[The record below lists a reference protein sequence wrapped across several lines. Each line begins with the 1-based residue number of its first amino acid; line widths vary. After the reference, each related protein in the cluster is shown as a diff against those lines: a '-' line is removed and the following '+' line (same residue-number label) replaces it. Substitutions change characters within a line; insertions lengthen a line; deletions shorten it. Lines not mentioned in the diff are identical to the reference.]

1 MATKTVIFNT
11 ALTLLGQD
19 PIADPDGSGKKET
32 ACRQV
37 YDVCRKA
44 LLEQHPWNFAL
55 KRANLDQESEAP
67 AFEYTYAYGLPTD
80 CLRIYR
86 IYDPS
91 SIHKEEGGL
100 LLSND
105 SGVKLLYIRNIEDTS
120 QFPPL
125 FVQMLAVDI
134 AIAIEYFITNGQSM
148 AQSLMIKR
156 SELLKMAKMI
166 DAQKDTSKTFQ
177 SVVIQSAEH
186 PYGDI

>member
-1 MATKTVIFNT
+1 MSSKTVIFNT

-55 KRANLDQESEAP
+55 KRANLDLESEAP
-67 AFEYTYAYGLPTD
+67 AFEYSYAFGLPTD

-86 IYDPS
+86 VYNAS
-91 SIHKEEGGL
+91 SVYKEEGGL
-100 LLSND
+100 VLSDD
-105 SGVKLLYIRNIEDTS
+105 STMQLLYVRNIEDPS
-120 QFPPL
+120 RFPPL
-125 FVQMLAVDI
+125 FIQLLAVDI
-134 AIAIEYFITNGQSM
+134 ALAIEYFITNGQSM
-148 AQSLMIKR
+148 AQGLMMKR
-156 SELLKMAKMI
+156 AELLKTAKMI
-166 DAQKDTSKTFQ
+166 DAQKDSSKKIQ
-177 SVVIQSAEH
+177 SLVIQSKDF

>member
-11 ALTLLGQD
+11 ALTLLGQG

-55 KRANLDQESEAP
+55 KRANLDQETDEP
-67 AFEYTYAYGLPTD
+67 AFEYDHAYGLPTD
-80 CLRIYR
+80 CLRIYKV
-86 IYDPS
+86 YES
-91 SIHKEEGGL
+91 SSVYKEEGGL
-100 LLSND
+100 ILSD
-105 SGVKLLYIRNIEDTS
+105 DDEVQLLYVRNIEDTS

-134 AIAIEYFITNGQSM
+134 AIAIEYYITNGQSM

-166 DAQKDTSKTFQ
+166 DAQKDTSKTVQ
-177 SVVIQSAEH
+177 SVIIQSADYT
-186 PYGDI
+186 YGDI